1 MFRLLTAQWFL
12 KHFLCTQWWRTA
24 TVFNPAGPG
33 LEVRVLSRLWPHH
46 FPAREGFVQQE
57 NRTLSILASQVR
69 HSLAEITRSWASAGF
84 FFVFD
89 WRICVYCRSEIH
101 VASVS
106 LRFSLILEAYCRGN
120 IWHIKLLIKQVK
132 SHADTHWFQAL
143 KCVFLFCA
151 ANSQPL
157 PCHSCTERGSA
168 QNEDAEWH
176 CQIGLPEDDSGW
188 TEAVYQTGVLPGGLV
203 RPAVTT
209 QPQHYPHWDLV
220 SDGHTHTHY
229 LIGFSGAVLVPFW
242 IYWITQ

>member
-1 MFRLLTAQWFL
+1 M
-12 KHFLCTQWWRTA
+12 
-24 TVFNPAGPG
+24 
-33 LEVRVLSRLWPHH
+33 
-46 FPAREGFVQQE
+46 
-57 NRTLSILASQVR
+57 R
-69 HSLAEITRSWASAGF
+69 HSLAEITRSWASAGLGVF
-84 FFVFD
+84 FD

-157 PCHSCTERGSA
+157 PCLSCIERGSA

-188 TEAVYQTGVLPGGLV
+188 PEAVHQTGVLPGGLV

-220 SDGHTHTHY
+220 SAGHTHTHALLNWIFRGSFGPFLGLLNY
-229 LIGFSGAVLVPFW
+229 TIIHLCHILTNEPFVVIASVNFVLFYTVCHRTLISHC
-242 IYWITQ
+242 